1 MAHYA
6 ILDDNNIVTQVIAGK
21 DEGLHVADWEA
32 YYQNLTGKT
41 CKRTSYN
48 TSKGVHVSGGTPFRK
63 NYAGIGYT
71 YDESRDAFIP
81 PKPFSS
87 WVLDEGSCVWESPTP
102 PPQTESNE
110 YSYWDESTTSWI
122 VNVLP
127 SP

>member
-6 ILDDNNIVTQVIAGK
+6 LIDDSNIVQQVIVGN
-21 DEGLHVADWEA
+21 DEGGDIDWEE
-32 YYQNLTGKT
+32 YYGNLHGQT

-48 TSKGVHVSGGTPFRK
+48 TTAGVHKDGGTPFRK

-71 YDESRDAFIP
+71 YDESRDAFIA

-87 WVLDEGSCVWESPTP
+87 WSLNEDSCVWEPPTP

-110 YSYWDESTTSWI
+110 YSFWARALQHCLQY
-122 VNVLP
+122 
-127 SP
+127 

>member
-6 ILDDNNIVTQVIAGK
+6 ILDDNNIVTQVITGK

-48 TSKGVHVSGGTPFRK
+48 TTGGVHVGGGTPFRK

-71 YDESRDAFIP
+71 YDESKDAFIP
-81 PKPFSS
+81 PKPFIS
-87 WVLDEGSCVWESPTP
+87 WILNEDSCTWESPVP
-102 PPQTESNE
+102 APATESNE

>member
-6 ILDDNNIVTQVIAGK
+6 LLDENNIVQQVIVGNE
-21 DEGLHVADWEA
+21 EGGSTDWEE
-32 YYQNLTGKT
+32 YYANLTGSI

-48 TSKGVHVSGGTPFRK
+48 TTAGVHKNGGTPFRK
-63 NYAGIGYT
+63 NYAGIGYS

-81 PKPFSS
+81 PKPFAS
-87 WVLDEGSCVWESPTP
+87 WTLNEDSCVWESPVP
-102 PPQTESNE
+102 APATESNE

-122 VNVLP
+122 VNVIP